1 MYLEKRGC
9 DLDVKDKRDETP
21 LHLAAANNK
30 VDAVKYLLRRGCAT
44 NTKNNIGQTPKDLA
58 LRMEYNEVVDTL
70 NVVEERLA
78 RVEAKKKREKEKARE
93 KMLLR
98 EKKKNRKKN
107 RKK

>member
-1 MYLEKRGC
+1 M
-9 DLDVKDKRDETP
+9 
-21 LHLAAANNK
+21 
-30 VDAVKYLLRRGCAT
+30 KYLLRRGCAT